1 LSDSAADVCVVGA
14 GPAGIVIALELARSG
29 HSVVLVESG
38 GTKPDPQT
46 QSLGDTPHFD
56 PNRHA
61 PMALATRRQLGGA
74 SIIWGGRC
82 IPYDRVD
89 FDERP
94 FIPDSSWPVSYDEL
108 AGYFQRASNW
118 FFTGDAKFSA
128 FDVSEIA
135 HKTLVP
141 GLPDGDVKTS
151 TLERWSLPTN
161 FGREYRQALRTTA
174 GLRVETGLTVVRI
187 ATNDHGETVGYVECR
202 RLDGKRYD
210 IRAKQFVLACGALET
225 TRLLMASD
233 AHHSGG
239 IGNHSGLLGRY
250 YMGHLSGRIARVRF
264 TTPPRATAYAYDRDA
279 KGVYLRHRLSFSR
292 ECLHREH
299 LPNIVSW
306 LVNPEIADPAHG
318 SGVLSFAYLALSSPL
333 FGPRFVAEA
342 IRRAAIGDGP
352 RIVWP
357 HVRNMLLDL
366 PATLAFIPT
375 FAVRRFVCWRK
386 VPGFFVR
393 SASNTYTLH
402 YHAEQVPNRDSRVSL
417 AEDRDAL
424 GMRRLIIDLRY
435 TEQDVSG
442 VLKAHELW
450 DEHLRHSRCG
460 QLEYFPGDLR
470 QMVWEQVADGYHQ
483 IGTTRMA
490 QTPEAG
496 VVDANLRVHRMRN
509 LYVASSSVFVTSGQA
524 NSTFMIVAFSL
535 RLADHLHRL
544 LRSKRGAA
552 YTTPVSA

>member
-1 LSDSAADVCVVGA
+1 MVGA

-89 FDERP
+89 FDKRP

-108 AGYFQRASNW
+108 SGYFQRASDW

-128 FDVSEIA
+128 LDVSKIA
-135 HKTLVP
+135 HTTLVP
-141 GLPDGDVKTS
+141 GLPDGNVKSS

-174 GLRVETGLTVVRI
+174 GLRVETGLTGVRI
-187 ATNDHGETVGYVECR
+187 ATHDDRETVGYVECR
-202 RLDGKRYD
+202 RIDGKRHD
-210 IRAKQFVLACGALET
+210 IRAKHFVLACGALET

-233 AHHSGG
+233 AHHPGG

-366 PATLAFIPT
+366 PSTLAFIPT
-375 FAVRRFVCWRK
+375 FAVRRFLCWRK
-386 VPGFFVR
+386 APGFFVR

-402 YHAEQVPNRDSRVSL
+402 YHAEQVPHRDSRVSL

-460 QLEYFPGDLR
+460 HLEYFPGDLR
-470 QMVWEQVADGYHQ
+470 QMVWEQAADGYHQ

-490 QTPEAG
+490 QTPDEG
-496 VVDANLRVHRMRN
+496 VVDANLRVHRMHN

-544 LRSKRGAA
+544 LRSERGAA
-552 YTTPVSA
+552 STVPASV

>member
-1 LSDSAADVCVVGA
+1 MVGA

-29 HSVVLVESG
+29 HSVVLIESG

-56 PNRHA
+56 PTRHA
-61 PMALATRRQLGGA
+61 PMALATRRQVGGA

-89 FDERP
+89 FDRRP
-94 FIPDSSWPVSYDEL
+94 FIPDSSWPVGHDDISV
-108 AGYFQRASNW
+108 YFQRASDW
-118 FFTGDAKFSA
+118 FFTGDARFSA

-135 HKTLVP
+135 HTTLVP
-141 GLPDGDVKTS
+141 GLPDGDVKSS

-174 GLRVETGLTVVRI
+174 GLRLETGLTGVRI
-187 ATNDHGETVGYVECR
+187 ATNDNGETVAYVECR
-202 RLDGKRYD
+202 RLDGKRHD
-210 IRAKQFVLACGALET
+210 IRAKYFVLACGALET

-233 AHHSGG
+233 AHHPGG

-264 TTPPRATAYAYDRDA
+264 STPPRETAYAYDRDA

-306 LVNPEIADPAHG
+306 LVNPEIADPTHG
-318 SGVLSFAYLALSSPL
+318 SGVLSFAYLALSSPV

-352 RIVWP
+352 RCVWP

-375 FAVRRFVCWRK
+375 FAVRRFICWRK

-393 SASNTYTLH
+393 SATNTYTLH

-424 GMRRLIIDLRY
+424 GMRRLNIDLRY

-442 VLKAHELW
+442 VFKAHELW
-450 DEHLRHSRCG
+450 DQHLRHNRCG
-460 QLEYFPGDLR
+460 QLEYFPGDLHR
-470 QMVWEQVADGYHQ
+470 MIWEQAADGYHQ

-490 QTPEAG
+490 QAPEEG
-496 VVDANLRVHRMRN
+496 VVDANLRVHRMHN
-509 LYVASSSVFVTSGQA
+509 LYLASSSVFVTSGQA

-535 RLADHLHRL
+535 RLADHLHGL
-544 LRSKRGAA
+544 LRSEHGPAQA
-552 YTTPVSA
+552 LPVSV